1 MTRDDIIARLRKV
14 AVLASHGVGGE
25 ADNAAALLDAIA
37 AEHGIDLA
45 ELDSERKTMHTYR
58 TGREQWRRDL
68 FCQILWRLDKD
79 IHCYNA
85 FVPASLAKTRPRAR
99 RKGKVSRCVS
109 RWTINA
115 VRTECTDSQFV
126 ECVAKFEVLQRDYS
140 RQQKAFYRA
149 FLISNDLLCD
159 YDPDAPEPS
168 DEKMRLSEDAIRL
181 SAGIFASQLHPQ
193 IGERE

>member
-1 MTRDDIIARLRKV
+1 MTRDNIIARLRKV
-14 AVLASHGVGGE
+14 AALASHGEGGE

-85 FVPASLAKTRPRAR
+85 MVPASPATRQRTR
-99 RKGKVSRCVS
+99 RKGKASSRVSR
-109 RWTINA
+109 
-115 VRTECTDSQFV
+115 RTFDAIRAECTGSQFV
-126 ECVAKFEVLQRDYS
+126 EAAAKFEVLQRDYA
-140 RQQKAFYRA
+140 RQLKAFYRA
-149 FLISNDLLCD
+149 FLLANDLLCD
-159 YDPDAPEPS
+159 YDPASPEPS
-168 DEKMRLSEDAIRL
+168 DEQRRLSADAMRLSQ
-181 SAGIFASQLHPQ
+181 GIFESQLHPQ
-193 IGERE
+193 ICG